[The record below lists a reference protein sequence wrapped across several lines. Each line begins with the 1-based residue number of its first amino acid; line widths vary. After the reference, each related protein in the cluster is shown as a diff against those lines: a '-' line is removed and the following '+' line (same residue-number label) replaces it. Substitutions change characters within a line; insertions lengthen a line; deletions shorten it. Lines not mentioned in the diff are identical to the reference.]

1 MSEKRR
7 RQAEGPRLVLV
18 GRPNVGKSTLFNK
31 ITGTRRSIVTPIAGT
46 TRDEISGQAEWAG
59 RRFTV
64 VDTGGMFGA
73 SEDPLHE
80 LVFAHGLKALRSADV
95 VVVVVDGK
103 EGLVGGDQDVAQQ
116 ARRSGAPVLVAVNKI
131 DAKGAARNVDE
142 FRRLGFDRIFVT
154 SAEHGTGLGD
164 LLDAALTVVRTP
176 AAPETEPAPEEIRV
190 AIVGRPNVGK
200 SSLVNRLVR
209 EERVV
214 VSDMPGTTRDAID
227 VVLTWHGRTIRFV
240 DTAGI
245 RRAGRVAA
253 SGPLESLSVIV
264 ARRAIAHADVAVL
277 VIDSEE
283 GATDQ
288 DATVAGEAERDGC
301 GVIIAA
307 NKWDLV
313 KQPNPEFAKAF
324 DEKLRRQLKFL
335 DFAAVLH
342 VSALTGERATKLFDE
357 IVRVWQARRRR
368 VPTGELNRFI
378 QRITTEN
385 PPVSKGKH
393 EVRVLYASQ
402 AGIEPPTFVL
412 FTNVATSFHFSY
424 ERYIINRLRQAYD
437 FAGTPIRIK
446 VRRRTR
452 AAAEE
457 K

>member
-7 RQAEGPRLVLV
+7 KRAGGPRLVLV

-31 ITGTRRSIVTPIAGT
+31 ITGTRRSIVTPVAGT
-46 TRDEISGQAEWAG
+46 TRDEISDTTEWAG
-59 RRFTV
+59 TRFTI

-73 SEDPLHE
+73 SEDPLHA
-80 LVFAHGLKALRSADV
+80 LVFAHGMKALKSANV
-95 VVVVVDGK
+95 VIVVVDGK
-103 EGLVGGDQDVAQQ
+103 EGLVGGDEEVALQ
-116 ARRSGAPVLVAVNKI
+116 ARRSGAPVFLAVNKI
-131 DAKGAARNVDE
+131 DAKGARPNIEE
-142 FRRLGFDRIFVT
+142 FRRLGFDQVYIT
-154 SAEHGTGLGD
+154 SGEHGTGVGD
-164 LLDAALTVVRTP
+164 LLSAALASVKTP
-176 AAPETEPAPEEIRV
+176 QAEPEEPPDEIRV

-253 SGPLESLSVIV
+253 GGALESLSVIV
-264 ARRAIAHADVAVL
+264 ARRAIEHADVAVL
-277 VIDSEE
+277 VVDAKQ

-288 DATVAGEAERDGC
+288 DATVAGVAERSGC

-313 KQPNPEFAKAF
+313 KQPNPEFAKDF

-335 DFAAVLH
+335 DYASVLH
-342 VSALTGERATKLFDE
+342 VSALTGERTPKLFTE
-357 IVRVWQARRRR
+357 IVRVWEARRRR

-378 QRITTEN
+378 QQVTAEN
-385 PPVSKGKH
+385 PPVSKGKSAI
-393 EVRVLYASQ
+393 RVLYASQ

-424 ERYIINRLRQAYD
+424 ERYLLNKLRKSHD
-437 FAGTPIRIK
+437 FEGTPIRIK

-452 AAAEE
+452 TTPEE
-457 K
+457 KS